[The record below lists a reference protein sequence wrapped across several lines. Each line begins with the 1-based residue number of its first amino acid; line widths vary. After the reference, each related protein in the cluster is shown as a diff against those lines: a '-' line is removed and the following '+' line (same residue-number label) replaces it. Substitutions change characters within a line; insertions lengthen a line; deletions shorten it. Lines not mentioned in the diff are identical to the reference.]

1 MDIQIQ
7 HQGSDLLISLTGRLD
22 ANTSGDLQNAVDN
35 ESEYESITI
44 DFCSLEYISSAGL
57 RVLLSIHKNC
67 LANNTPLTILN
78 CNDIVK
84 DVFNMTGFSDVL
96 NVE

>member
-7 HQGSDLLISLTGRLD
+7 HRDSDLFIVLNGRLD
-22 ANTSGDLQNAVDN
+22 ANTSPELQDALDK
-35 ESEYESITI
+35 ETECGSITI

-57 RVLLSIHKNC
+57 RVLLSLHKAC
-67 LANNTPLTILN
+67 QKKDASLTILN
-78 CNDIVK
+78 CNDVVK

>member
-7 HQGSDLLISLTGRLD
+7 RQENDLLIALTGRLD
-22 ANTSGDLQNAVDN
+22 ANTSDELQKAVDN
-35 ESEYESITI
+35 ESEYGSIKI
-44 DFCSLEYISSAGL
+44 DFCRLEYISSAGL
-57 RVLLSIHKNC
+57 RVLLSIHKAC
-67 LANNTPLTILN
+67 QKNNASLTILN

-84 DVFNMTGFSDVL
+84 DVFNMTGFSDVF

>member
-7 HQGSDLLISLTGRLD
+7 RQENDLLIALNGRLD
-22 ANTSGDLQNAVDN
+22 ANTSGELQNAVDN
-35 ESEYESITI
+35 ESEFASITI
-44 DFCSLEYISSAGL
+44 DFCDLEYISSAGL
-57 RVLLSIHKNC
+57 RVLLSIHKMC
-67 LANNTPLTILN
+67 QKNNSSLTILN
-78 CNDIVK
+78 CNDIVR